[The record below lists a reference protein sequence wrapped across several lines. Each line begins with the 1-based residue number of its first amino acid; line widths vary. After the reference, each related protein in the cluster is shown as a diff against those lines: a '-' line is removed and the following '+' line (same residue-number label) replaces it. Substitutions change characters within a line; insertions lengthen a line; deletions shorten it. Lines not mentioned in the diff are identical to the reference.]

1 MTLINFPI
9 FLFNLFMNLVNFIID
24 SANYIIH
31 SIQFLIRFPI
41 SIMDI
46 ILNLDLP
53 PFFIYGLITFVILS
67 VIIITFKIL
76 SWFI

>member
-1 MTLINFPI
+1 MLDFIDFLVELFKTLFG
-9 FLFNLFMNLVNFIID
+9 FIIN
-24 SANYIIH
+24 SANYIVS
-31 SIQFLIRFPI
+31 SIQFIIRFPI